1 MSALHNHVWL
11 NSFSFLALSASG
23 CLEISSLLK
32 VQPASQIWWIPD
44 FLPEKG
50 LPKSLV
56 HVFWVDYQIIFCLH
70 FSGSLKAEHGS
81 CCPPKLMSS
90 WVWKFSTISL
100 SQGFNLLIHVTHSDF
115 KMKNSKQIWSL
126 CFTNMLIYTEWD
138 VLGKHLFVVTILKV
152 FL

>member
-1 MSALHNHVWL
+1 MCDWTAFLSCPYLPLAAWKSPLCRRYNLHHKYDEFLIFSRKEVFQNLLCMCFGWIIQTFFAYIFQGHWKL
-11 NSFSFLALSASG
+11 NMGA
-23 CLEISSLLK
+23 
-32 VQPASQIWWIPD
+32 
-44 FLPEKG
+44 
-50 LPKSLV
+50 
-56 HVFWVDYQIIFCLH
+56 
-70 FSGSLKAEHGS
+70 
-81 CCPPKLMSS
+81 PKLMSS

-138 VLGKHLFVVTILKV
+138 VLGKHLFAVTILKV